1 MTRQIPAE
9 RPLPHKTVILDR
21 VLADHD
27 EKRGRKAWLLP
38 VTAAASIAVI
48 ATGALT
54 VPSML
59 KSDPGPAPAGK
70 GGGASSAATTKPKAA
85 ENTVSVDRG
94 QLTATQA
101 KAFAT
106 ECIKWVGSHD
116 VPGQTYETAPLD
128 WPGMGAK
135 IGKIRHA
142 TKVADSDRSTDWTV
156 AVDSGGS
163 TYACVGTIT
172 TKDPD
177 GRVRRN
183 YDFGTFSRKY
193 PDGLGGTGDNLG
205 SIGKPD
211 GTLTGFP
218 SSRWVTVAPGV
229 TTVQRRMV
237 MKGKPGPW
245 FTTDVVDGLA
255 YIRSWSSATLR
266 LGDKAQVETRRLDKD
281 GNLVGPVVID
291 RRVVVKGL
299 SGDGYTTLSSAG

>member
-21 VLADHD
+21 VLADTD
-27 EKRGRKAWLLP
+27 EKRGRKTWLLP
-38 VTAAASIAVI
+38 VVAAASIAVV

-59 KSDPGPAPAGK
+59 KSDPGPAGK
-70 GGGASSAATTKPKAA
+70 GGSSATTTTPKPAD
-85 ENTVSVDRG
+85 NTVSVDRG
-94 QLTATQA
+94 SLTEAQA

-116 VPGQTYETAPLD
+116 IPGQTFETAPLD

-142 TKVADSDRSTDWTV
+142 TKVTDSDRSTDWTV
-156 AVDSGGS
+156 AVDSGGR
-163 TYACVGTIT
+163 TYACDGTIT

-183 YDFGTFSRKY
+183 YTFTTFSRKY
-193 PDGLGGTGDNLG
+193 PDGLGGSGDTAG

-211 GTLTGFP
+211 GTLTGFS
-218 SSRWVTVAPGV
+218 SSRWVTAGPGV

-255 YIRSWSSATLR
+255 YIRSWSSVTLR
-266 LGDKAQVETRRLDKD
+266 LGDKARVETRRLDKD
-281 GNLVGPVVID
+281 GNVVGPVVTD
-291 RRVVVKGL
+291 RRIVVKGR
-299 SGDGYTTLSSAG
+299 SGDGYTALDFDK